1 MTHNADFIGLVWVV
15 KLWGAIGNVTNT
27 GYTVTLPISLVNS
40 TAAQLFVTAH
50 CNDSYRYAAGY
61 IIDNQS
67 IGIFVNVAENTRVNW
82 LIIDF

>member
-1 MTHNADFIGLVWVV
+1 MAD
-15 KLWGAIGNVTNT
+15 KQLWGNCSATNT
-27 GYTVTLPISLVNS
+27 GYTVMLPLSLAS
-40 TAAQLFVTAH
+40 GTSSALFVTAH

-67 IGIFVNVAENTRVNW
+67 ICIFTNVAVDTRANW

>member
-1 MTHNADFIGLVWVV
+1 MVNNR
-15 KLWGAIGNVTNT
+15 LWGAIGNVTNT

-40 TAAQLFVTAH
+40 TAAQIFVTAH

>member
-1 MTHNADFIGLVWVV
+1 MI
-15 KLWGAIGNVTNT
+15 LWGAIANATNT
-27 GYTVTLPISLVNS
+27 GYTVTLPISLANS

-67 IGIFVNVAENTRVNW
+67 IGIFVNIATNTRVNW